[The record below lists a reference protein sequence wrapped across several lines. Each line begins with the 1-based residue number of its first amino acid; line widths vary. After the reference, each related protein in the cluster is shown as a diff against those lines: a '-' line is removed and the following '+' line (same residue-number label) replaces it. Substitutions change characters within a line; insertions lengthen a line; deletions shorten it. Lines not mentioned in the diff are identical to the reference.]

1 VGTNFHASDVVYLAP
16 IGVSDAGA
24 LPADARHSLSVCV
37 TIPNGITASA
47 IDCIVPTGVGS
58 HRIVALFARGA
69 FVANMGLFLAYSAP
83 NVTSIAVLS
92 AGAQQLS
99 NAGGLISIHGTS
111 YGTQAGN
118 VTVSVGGLPCPIFG
132 AVRDTGFECNAPAS
146 DEGSP
151 VVEVNVGGQIARVT
165 GLLSYAPPAIDR
177 IYPTTSRTVGTV
189 LRDYMD
195 IYGTNFGVT
204 YPTVVFVLPAP
215 LAPAVARVLVSTQT
229 AITVEIP
236 HGVSGGANSTRV
248 SIEVHTTKRF
258 TRLSQCFEYMPPRI
272 ASVSPDGAVGC
283 SVDGCLLTIVG
294 DNFGSP
300 LVLLSP
306 PVVLVNDVPCA
317 VRVFDDTQ
325 ITCTAPPG
333 SGTRNT
339 VTVRLMSRTAVLNGT
354 AFAYSAPAVSGVHPP
369 VVDQHVIA
377 PLLLIGTNFAS
388 THLAISI
395 SETPCTSPVFV
406 NSSAVECRDAQ
417 FLAIGH
423 ASIVV
428 RVNGQVSN
436 AAVAMAECRKGF
448 FGRNGDGACM
458 PCPTHAWCA
467 GHEADP
473 LAEAGYWQSGRTSF
487 VACVPP
493 GACAAGALGGN
504 GSTCNDAY
512 SGVECR
518 VCSDLHY
525 RSGTDCVQCPQ
536 NAWVLVLMFVAGVLC
551 SGGLAAWMHRK
562 MFNIKGLTIGV
573 DMMQA
578 SAGERARLRQ

>member
-1 VGTNFHASDVVYLAP
+1 
-16 IGVSDAGA
+16 
-24 LPADARHSLSVCV
+24 
-37 TIPNGITASA
+37 
-47 IDCIVPTGVGS
+47 
-58 HRIVALFARGA
+58 
-69 FVANMGLFLAYSAP
+69 
-83 NVTSIAVLS
+83 
-92 AGAQQLS
+92 
-99 NAGGLISIHGTS
+99 
-111 YGTQAGN
+111 
-118 VTVSVGGLPCPIFG
+118 
-132 AVRDTGFECNAPAS
+132 
-146 DEGSP
+146 
-151 VVEVNVGGQIARVT
+151 VT

-215 LAPAVARVLVSTQT
+215 LAPAVATVLVSTQT

-317 VRVFDDTQ
+317 VRVFDDTL

-395 SETPCTSPVFV
+395 SETPCTSPVFI

-436 AAVAMAECRKGF
+436 AAVANTNTNTNTKYTCDTQWRSV
-448 FGRNGDGACM
+448 GRGSSVGTATARAC
-458 PCPTHAWCA
+458 PAR
-467 GHEADP
+467 
-473 LAEAGYWQSGRTSF
+473 RTR
-487 VACVPP
+487 
-493 GACAAGALGGN
+493 GALDMKQ
-504 GSTCNDAY
+504 T
-512 SGVECR
+512 
-518 VCSDLHY
+518 
-525 RSGTDCVQCPQ
+525 RSLRPATGRAD
-536 NAWVLVLMFVAGVLC
+536 
-551 SGGLAAWMHRK
+551 
-562 MFNIKGLTIGV
+562 
-573 DMMQA
+573 
-578 SAGERARLRQ
+578 ERALSRACRPAHARLAPSEATAARVTMRTRALNAVCARTCTTDQELTASSAPRTRGYSCSCSSLASYAAAASRRGCTERCST